1 MKVECIDYR
10 QLPNLNPLLPQY
22 LYQYDQVDTLYDC
35 PVHLSLE
42 DLKKRADSV
51 LRNPPT
57 FPRDQL
63 VELTLEFNQRVGA
76 SEETFQNLEKL
87 RSSKTLAV
95 VTGQQPGFF
104 GGPAFTVYKA
114 LTAVRL
120 AQILNEEGYSAVPVF
135 WLASDDS
142 DFQEVRSTS
151 FFDAGGELFAA
162 SYPGPQK
169 NSSRM
174 VGTIPL
180 NAVEECFS
188 HLQERGPKGEFQKE
202 VLQILQ
208 DTYSPTKNFREALGS
223 WLSQL
228 FRPYGLVL
236 FDALLPQYKQGLES
250 LFSVAIEKRQ
260 DIVQALQERA
270 EVLKEKGFES
280 QVRVQDS
287 ESFIFWTEG
296 EERYKL
302 EYEAEQYQKK
312 AGTPLQLSG
321 QQLLEDLGKQAGR
334 LAPNVL
340 LRPIVQDHLFP
351 TVAYVGGA
359 AEVAYYAQICAISPF
374 WNKEMAVFPRV
385 GITLVDRKAQ
395 RLLKK
400 YGLKVTDVLQRTPQE
415 ISRRIVEGK
424 DPEQILGKL
433 ESVQE
438 ELKSALKSLGSDI
451 VKIDPTVAEMLGGA
465 EKKIL
470 YQIEKIQKRFVA
482 NHQNQQENFGQHLD
496 YLYSHL
502 FPKGKLQERVLS
514 FNQFMSEEGPDL
526 VERLLDVIDPF
537 CPNHQV
543 ISL

>member
-10 QLPNLNPLLPQY
+10 QLPSLNPLLPAY
-22 LYQYDQVDTLYDC
+22 LYQYDRVDSFYDGQA
-35 PVHLSLE
+35 HLSLE
-42 DLKKRADSV
+42 SLKERAESV
-51 LRNPPT
+51 LKNPPSY
-57 FPRDQL
+57 PRDQL
-63 VELTLEFNQRVGA
+63 VERTIEFNQRVGA
-76 SEETFQNLEKL
+76 SEKVFQNLEKL
-87 RSSKTLAV
+87 RSSRTLAV
-95 VTGQQPGFF
+95 VTGQQPGLF

-142 DFQEVRSTS
+142 DFQEVHSTS
-151 FFDAGGELFAA
+151 FFDAGGDLF
-162 SYPGPQK
+162 SVNYPDPQM

-188 HLQERGPKGEFQKE
+188 QLQEQGPRGEFQKE

-208 DTYSPTKNFREALGS
+208 DTYPPSKDFREASGS
-223 WLSQL
+223 WLSHL
-228 FRPYGLVL
+228 FRPYGLIL

-250 LFSVAIEKRQ
+250 LFSVAIRKRQ
-260 DIVQALQERA
+260 EIVQVLKERA
-270 EVLKEKGFES
+270 EMLREKGFEP
-280 QVRVQDS
+280 QVQIRDS
-287 ESFIFWTEG
+287 ESLIFWTEG

-302 EYEAEQYQKK
+302 EYGAERYHKK
-312 AGTPLQLSG
+312 AGTPLQLSC
-321 QQLLEDLGKQAGR
+321 QQLLEEVGKQAGR

-351 TVAYVGGA
+351 TVTYVGGP
-359 AEVAYYAQICAISPF
+359 AEVAYYAQICAMSPF

-395 RLLKK
+395 RLLRK
-400 YGLKVTDVLQRTPQE
+400 YGLKVTDILQRAPQE
-415 ISRRIVEGK
+415 ISRRIVEGN

-433 ESVQE
+433 ESVKE
-438 ELKSALKSLGSDI
+438 ELGTALKSLGNDI

-470 YQIEKIQKRFVA
+470 YQIEKVQKRFVA
-482 NHQNQQENFGQHLD
+482 NSRNQQENFGKHLD

-502 FPKGKLQERVLS
+502 YPKGKFQERVIS
-514 FNQFMSEEGPDL
+514 FNQFLSEEGPNL
-526 VERLLDVIDPF
+526 VERLMNVINPF
-537 CPNHQV
+537 CPSHQV
-543 ISL
+543 VYL

>member
-1 MKVECIDYR
+1 
-10 QLPNLNPLLPQY
+10 
-22 LYQYDQVDTLYDC
+22 
-35 PVHLSLE
+35 
-42 DLKKRADSV
+42 
-51 LRNPPT
+51 
-57 FPRDQL
+57 
-63 VELTLEFNQRVGA
+63 
-76 SEETFQNLEKL
+76 
-87 RSSKTLAV
+87 
-95 VTGQQPGFF
+95 
-104 GGPAFTVYKA
+104 
-114 LTAVRL
+114 
-120 AQILNEEGYSAVPVF
+120 
-135 WLASDDS
+135 
-142 DFQEVRSTS
+142 
-151 FFDAGGELFAA
+151 
-162 SYPGPQK
+162 
-169 NSSRM
+169 
-174 VGTIPL
+174 
-180 NAVEECFS
+180 
-188 HLQERGPKGEFQKE
+188 
-202 VLQILQ
+202 
-208 DTYSPTKNFREALGS
+208 
-223 WLSQL
+223 
-228 FRPYGLVL
+228 
-236 FDALLPQYKQGLES
+236 
-250 LFSVAIEKRQ
+250 
-260 DIVQALQERA
+260 
-270 EVLKEKGFES
+270 
-280 QVRVQDS
+280 
-287 ESFIFWTEG
+287 
-296 EERYKL
+296 
-302 EYEAEQYQKK
+302 
-312 AGTPLQLSG
+312 
-321 QQLLEDLGKQAGR
+321 
-334 LAPNVL
+334 
-340 LRPIVQDHLFP
+340 
-351 TVAYVGGA
+351 VAYVGGA

-374 WNKEMAVFPRV
+374 WNKKMAVFPRV

>member
-10 QLPNLNPLLPQY
+10 QLPSLHPLLPQY
-22 LYQYDQVDTLYDC
+22 LYQYNRVDTLYDC

-42 DLKKRADSV
+42 DLKKRAESV

-76 SEETFQNLEKL
+76 SEEVFQNLEKL

-142 DFQEVRSTS
+142 DFQEVQSTS
-151 FFDAGGELFAA
+151 FFDAGGNVFSV
-162 SYPGPQK
+162 SYPDPQT
-169 NSSRM
+169 NSSQM

-180 NAVEECFS
+180 NAVEKCFS
-188 HLQERGPKGEFQKE
+188 DLQEQAPKGEFQKE
-202 VLQILQ
+202 ALQILQ
-208 DTYSPTKNFREALGS
+208 DTYPPTKDFREALGS
-223 WLSQL
+223 WLSHL
-228 FRPYGLVL
+228 FRPYGLIL
-236 FDALLPQYKQGLES
+236 FDALLPHYKQGLGS

-260 DIVQALQERA
+260 EIVRALQERA
-270 EVLKEKGFES
+270 EVLKEKGFEP

-287 ESFIFWTEG
+287 ESLIFWTEG
-296 EERYKL
+296 DERYKL
-302 EYEAEQYQKK
+302 EYGAERYQKK
-312 AGTPLQLSG
+312 SGTPLQLSG
-321 QQLLEDLGKQAGR
+321 QQLLEKLGKQAGG

-359 AEVAYYAQICAISPF
+359 AEVAYYAQICSISPF

-385 GITLVDRKAQ
+385 GITLVDRKTQ

-400 YGLKVTDVLQRTPQE
+400 YGLKVTDVLQCTPQE
-415 ISRRIVEGK
+415 ISRRIVEGN
-424 DPEQILGKL
+424 DTEQILGKL
-433 ESVQE
+433 EKVQE
-438 ELKSALKSLGSDI
+438 ELRTALKSLGNDI
-451 VKIDPTVAEMLGGA
+451 VRIDPTVAEMLGGA

-482 NHQNQQENFGQHLD
+482 NHLNQQENFGRHLD

-502 FPKGKLQERVLS
+502 YPKGKLQERVIS
-514 FNQFMSEEGPDL
+514 FNQFVSEEGLNL
-526 VERLLDVIDPF
+526 VERLMDVINPF
-537 CPNHQV
+537 CPSHQV
-543 ISL
+543 IYL

>member
-1 MKVECIDYR
+1 M
-10 QLPNLNPLLPQY
+10 
-22 LYQYDQVDTLYDC
+22 
-35 PVHLSLE
+35 
-42 DLKKRADSV
+42 
-51 LRNPPT
+51 
-57 FPRDQL
+57 
-63 VELTLEFNQRVGA
+63 
-76 SEETFQNLEKL
+76 
-87 RSSKTLAV
+87 
-95 VTGQQPGFF
+95 
-104 GGPAFTVYKA
+104 
-114 LTAVRL
+114 
-120 AQILNEEGYSAVPVF
+120 
-135 WLASDDS
+135 W
-142 DFQEVRSTS
+142 
-151 FFDAGGELFAA
+151 
-162 SYPGPQK
+162 
-169 NSSRM
+169 
-174 VGTIPL
+174 
-180 NAVEECFS
+180 
-188 HLQERGPKGEFQKE
+188 
-202 VLQILQ
+202 
-208 DTYSPTKNFREALGS
+208 
-223 WLSQL
+223 
-228 FRPYGLVL
+228 
-236 FDALLPQYKQGLES
+236 
-250 LFSVAIEKRQ
+250 
-260 DIVQALQERA
+260 
-270 EVLKEKGFES
+270 
-280 QVRVQDS
+280 
-287 ESFIFWTEG
+287 
-296 EERYKL
+296 
-302 EYEAEQYQKK
+302 
-312 AGTPLQLSG
+312 
-321 QQLLEDLGKQAGR
+321 
-334 LAPNVL
+334 
-340 LRPIVQDHLFP
+340 
-351 TVAYVGGA
+351 GGA

-374 WNKEMAVFPRV
+374 WNKKMAVFPRV

>member
-10 QLPNLNPLLPQY
+10 KLPSLHPIFSQY
-22 LYQYDQVDTLYDC
+22 LYQYDRVDTLYDC

-42 DLKKRADSV
+42 GLKRRADSV
-51 LRNPPT
+51 LKNPPT

-63 VELTLEFNQRVGA
+63 VELTLEFNQRVEA
-76 SEETFQNLEKL
+76 SEEAFQNLEKL

-95 VTGQQPGFF
+95 VTGQQPGIF

-142 DFQEVRSTS
+142 DFQEVHSTS
-151 FFDAGGELFAA
+151 FFDAGGDVFSV
-162 SYPGPQK
+162 SYPDPQT

-180 NAVEECFS
+180 NAIEKCFS
-188 HLQERGPKGEFQKE
+188 RLQEQAPKGEFQKE

-208 DTYSPTKNFREALGS
+208 GTYPPTKTFREAFGS
-223 WLSQL
+223 WLSHL

-236 FDALLPQYKQGLES
+236 FDALLPQYKQGLRS

-260 DIVQALQERA
+260 EIVRALQGRA
-270 EVLKEKGFES
+270 EALKEKGFEP

-287 ESFIFWTEG
+287 ESLIFWTEG
-296 EERYKL
+296 NERYKL
-302 EYEAEQYQKK
+302 EYGAERYQRK
-312 AGTPLQLSG
+312 AATLLQLSG
-321 QQLLEDLGKQAGR
+321 QQLLEEFDKRAER

-359 AEVAYYAQICAISPF
+359 AEVAYYAQICSVSPF
-374 WNKEMAVFPRV
+374 WNKEMAIFPRV
-385 GITLVDRKAQ
+385 GITLVDRKSQ

-400 YGLKVTDVLQRTPQE
+400 YGLKVTDVLQCTPQE

-438 ELKSALKSLGSDI
+438 ELRAALQSLGDDI

-482 NHQNQQENFGQHLD
+482 NHRNQQENFGQHLD
-496 YLYSHL
+496 HLYSHL
-502 FPKGKLQERVLS
+502 YPKGKLQERVIS
-514 FNQFMSEEGPDL
+514 FNQFMCEEGPDL
-526 VERLLDVIDPF
+526 VERLMDVINPF
-537 CPNHQV
+537 CPSHHV
-543 ISL
+543 INL

>member
-1 MKVECIDYR
+1 
-10 QLPNLNPLLPQY
+10 
-22 LYQYDQVDTLYDC
+22 
-35 PVHLSLE
+35 
-42 DLKKRADSV
+42 
-51 LRNPPT
+51 
-57 FPRDQL
+57 

-76 SEETFQNLEKL
+76 SQEVFQNLEKL

-142 DFQEVRSTS
+142 DFHEVQSTS
-151 FFDAGGELFAA
+151 FFDPAGGLFSV
-162 SYPGPQK
+162 SYPDPRT

-188 HLQERGPKGEFQKE
+188 HLQEQGPKGEFQKE

-208 DTYSPTKNFREALGS
+208 DTYPPTRNFREALGA
-223 WLSQL
+223 WLSHL

-236 FDALLPQYKQGLES
+236 FDALLPQYKQGLGS

-260 DIVQALQERA
+260 EIVRALRTRA
-270 EVLKEKGFES
+270 EVLKEKGFEP

-287 ESFIFWTEG
+287 ESLIFWTEG
-296 EERYKL
+296 EDRYKL
-302 EYEAEQYQKK
+302 EHGADQYQKK
-312 AGTPLQLSG
+312 TGTPLQLSE
-321 QQLLEDLGKQAGR
+321 QQLLEELGKQAER
-334 LAPNVL
+334 LTPNVL

-351 TVAYVGGA
+351 TVAYVGGP
-359 AEVAYYAQICAISPF
+359 AEVAYYAQICSISPF

-385 GITLVDRKAQ
+385 GITLVDRKSQ

-415 ISRRIVEGK
+415 ISRRIVEGN
-424 DPEQILGKL
+424 DPEKILEKL
-433 ESVQE
+433 EHVQE
-438 ELKSALKSLGSDI
+438 ELKIALKSLENDI
-451 VKIDPTVAEMLGGA
+451 LKIDPTVAEMLGGA

-470 YQIEKIQKRFVA
+470 YQIEKIQRRFVA

-502 FPKGKLQERVLS
+502 YPKGRLQERVLS
-514 FNQFMSEEGPDL
+514 FNQFMSEEGPHL
-526 VERLLDVIDPF
+526 VERLMDEINPF
-537 CPNHQV
+537 CPSHQV
-543 ISL
+543 IYL

>member
-1 MKVECIDYR
+1 MKVECIDYQ
-10 QLPNLNPLLPQY
+10 QLPDLNPLLPEY
-22 LYQYDQVDTLYDC
+22 LYQYDRVESLYDC

-42 DLKKRADSV
+42 GLKKRADSV
-51 LRNPPT
+51 LKNQPT

-76 SEETFQNLEKL
+76 SQEVFQNLEKL

-95 VTGQQPGFF
+95 VTGQQPGLF

-142 DFQEVRSTS
+142 DFQEVQSTS
-151 FFDAGGELFAA
+151 FFDPAGGLFSV
-162 SYPGPQK
+162 SYPDPQT

-188 HLQERGPKGEFQKE
+188 HLQEKGPKGEFQKE

-208 DTYSPTKNFREALGS
+208 DTYPPTNNFREALGA
-223 WLSQL
+223 WLSHL

-236 FDALLPQYKQGLES
+236 FDALIPQYKQELGS

-260 DIVQALQERA
+260 EIVQALEGRA
-270 EVLKEKGFES
+270 EVLKEKGFEP

-287 ESFIFWTEG
+287 ESLIFWTEG
-296 EERYKL
+296 EDRYKL
-302 EYEAEQYQKK
+302 EHGATQYQKR
-312 AGTPLQLSG
+312 AGTPLQFSE
-321 QQLLEDLGKQAGR
+321 QQLLEELGKQAER
-334 LAPNVL
+334 FAPNVL

-351 TVAYVGGA
+351 TVAYVGGP
-359 AEVAYYAQICAISPF
+359 AEVAYYAQICSISPF

-385 GITLVDRKAQ
+385 GITLVDRKTQ
-395 RLLKK
+395 RLLTK
-400 YGLKVTDVLQRTPQE
+400 YGLEVTDIWQSSPQE
-415 ISRRIVEGK
+415 ISRRIVKGK
-424 DPEQILGKL
+424 DPEKILEKL
-433 ESVQE
+433 ERLQE
-438 ELKSALKSLGSDI
+438 ELRTGLKSLENDI

-470 YQIEKIQKRFVA
+470 YQIEKIQKRFVT
-482 NHQNQQENFGQHLD
+482 NSQNQQENFGQHLD

-502 FPKGKLQERVLS
+502 YPKGRLQERVLS
-514 FNQFMSEEGPDL
+514 FNQFLSEEGPHL
-526 VERLLDVIDPF
+526 VERLMDVINPF
-537 CPNHQV
+537 CPSHQV
-543 ISL
+543 IYL

>member
-10 QLPNLNPLLPQY
+10 QLPILNPLLPQY
-22 LYQYDQVDTLYDC
+22 LYQYDRVDTLYDC

-76 SEETFQNLEKL
+76 SEEVFQNLEKL

-104 GGPAFTVYKA
+104 GGPAYTVYKA

-142 DFQEVRSTS
+142 DFQEVHSTS
-151 FFDAGGELFAA
+151 FFDAVGDLFSV
-162 SYPGPQK
+162 SYPDPQTK
-169 NSSRM
+169 SSRM

-180 NAVEECFS
+180 NAVEKCFS
-188 HLQERGPKGEFQKE
+188 HLQEQAPKGEFQKE
-202 VLQILQ
+202 VLQLLQ
-208 DTYSPTKNFREALGS
+208 DTYPPTKNFREALGS
-223 WLSQL
+223 WLSHL

-236 FDALLPQYKQGLES
+236 FDALLPQYKQGLGS

-260 DIVQALQERA
+260 DIVRALQARE
-270 EVLKEKGFES
+270 EVLKEKGFEP

-287 ESFIFWTEG
+287 ESLIFWTEG
-296 EERYKL
+296 DERYKL
-302 EYEAEQYQKK
+302 EYGAERYQKK
-312 AGTPLQLSG
+312 SGTRLQLSS
-321 QQLLEDLGKQAGR
+321 QQLLEELSKQAGR
-334 LAPNVL
+334 FAPNVL

-351 TVAYVGGA
+351 TVAYVGGP
-359 AEVAYYAQICAISPF
+359 AEVAYYAQICSISPF
-374 WNKEMAVFPRV
+374 WNKKMAVFPRV

-395 RLLKK
+395 RLLRK
-400 YGLKVTDVLQRTPQE
+400 YGLKVTDVLQCTPQE

-424 DPEQILGKL
+424 DPEKILGKL
-433 ESVQE
+433 DSVQE
-438 ELKSALKSLGSDI
+438 ELRTALKSLGNDI
-451 VKIDPTVAEMLGGA
+451 VKVDPTVAEMLGGA

-470 YQIEKIQKRFVA
+470 YQIEKIQKRFIA
-482 NHQNQQENFGQHLD
+482 SHRNQQENFGQHLD

-502 FPKGKLQERVLS
+502 YPKGKFQERVIS

-526 VERLLDVIDPF
+526 VERLMDVINPF
-537 CPNHQV
+537 CPSHQV
-543 ISL
+543 MYL